1 MSGDESSLPA
11 VTGADEIPGPGGL
24 GLPPQAAANATLR
37 GQVLELIN
45 DVLTDPDPNGEWARS
60 QLRKKLAAYPD
71 EPERALLEHL
81 MKTRRLASPQGS
93 LPAHVAPAVGEP
105 LPVPLP
111 QSATPD
117 PGIRR
122 RIRSMLGDRILLTAF
137 QPIRELPDQRI
148 TGFEALTRFVG
159 RDGASA
165 DTWFREAEAVGL
177 GPELEIAALRCAL
190 IAAREIPSHF
200 FLAFNLSPATFT
212 DPRVQD
218 LLQHCGL
225 AIDKIVVELNGPASD
240 EQWTALRRALNPL
253 RQQGLRVAADGSGA
267 GFTPAKQILSIRPDI
282 IKLDR
287 TFIEAIFDRSDHD
300 EPAVIVLAREVGA
313 VLAAEGIETEAE
325 LAAVIEAGMTAGQG
339 YLLGRPSVQPLE
351 WSSWVIQTE
360 TVSLEM

>member
-1 MSGDESSLPA
+1 MTGDESSLPA
-11 VTGADEIPGPGGL
+11 VSGADEIPGPGGP
-24 GLPPQAAANATLR
+24 GLPPQAANATLR

-45 DVLTDPDPNGEWARS
+45 DVLTDPDPAGEWARS
-60 QLRKKLAAYPD
+60 QLRKKLASYPD

-81 MKTRRLASPQGS
+81 MGTRSLDSPQDS
-93 LPAHVAPAVGEP
+93 LPAPAAPAVNEP
-105 LPVPLP
+105 LEGPWPQPV
-111 QSATPD
+111 SPD
-117 PGIRR
+117 AGTRR
-122 RIRSMLGDRILLTAF
+122 RIRSILGDRMLLTAF
-137 QPIRELPDQRI
+137 QPIRELPDERI

-159 RDGASA
+159 SDGASA

-218 LLQHCGL
+218 LLQYCGL
-225 AIDKIVVELNGPASD
+225 AIDKIVVELKGPASD
-240 EQWTALRRALNPL
+240 GQWNALLRALNPL
-253 RQQGLRVAADGSGA
+253 RQRGLRVAVDGSGA
-267 GFTPAKQILSIRPDI
+267 GFTPAERILSIRPDI

-287 TFIEAIFDRSDHD
+287 TFIEGIFDRSDQD

-313 VLAAEGIETEAE
+313 VLAAEGIETQTE

-339 YLLGRPSVQPLE
+339 YLLGRPSVNPLE
-351 WSSWVIQTE
+351 WSSWVIQAE
-360 TVSLEM
+360 PASAEL